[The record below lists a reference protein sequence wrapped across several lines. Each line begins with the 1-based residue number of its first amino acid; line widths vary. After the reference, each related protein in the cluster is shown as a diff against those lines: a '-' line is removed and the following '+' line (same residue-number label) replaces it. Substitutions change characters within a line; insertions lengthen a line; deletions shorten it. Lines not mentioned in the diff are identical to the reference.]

1 MVALA
6 SDMALISGKQLTPSG
21 GPGTCPA
28 NPVGKKGISE
38 SHPQISPYLPLPSM
52 AAYAAQPERTI
63 STRTELFIA
72 VTFLKDYHQIKKAF
86 S

>member
-6 SDMALISGKQLTPSG
+6 GNMALVPGKQLTPSG
-21 GPGTCPA
+21 GPGTCPT

-38 SHPQISPYLPLPSM
+38 HHPLISPYLPLPSVTAC
-52 AAYAAQPERTI
+52 AA

-72 VTFLKDYHQIKKAF
+72 VTCLKEYHQTKKVF

>member
-6 SDMALISGKQLTPSG
+6 SNMALVSGKQLTPSG

-38 SHPQISPYLPLPSM
+38 CHPLISPYLPLRSV
-52 AAYAAQPERTI
+52 AARAAQPERTA
-63 STRTELFIA
+63 STSTELFIA
-72 VTFLKDYHQIKKAF
+72 VTCLKEYQQIKKAF